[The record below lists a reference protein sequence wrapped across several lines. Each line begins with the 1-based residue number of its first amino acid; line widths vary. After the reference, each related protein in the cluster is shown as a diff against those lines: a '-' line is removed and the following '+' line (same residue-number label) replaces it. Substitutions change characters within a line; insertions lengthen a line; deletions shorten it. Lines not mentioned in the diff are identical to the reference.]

1 MAYYVKNQTSST
13 NISLKDLYK
22 VKGVNLD
29 YDKTN
34 NFRLSPY
41 GSNTEGSHLGPSF
54 NPWLSYFHGD
64 AADSNRG
71 LMVEFNDPDGYGSGQ
86 SAASS
91 KMSHFRNVN
100 YRYTPWVWGATA
112 EGPSIAQYY
121 GQITTND
128 ILDDSAQSPGYTAI
142 GQLKWYAL
150 ERDGEHYAIMGGNW
164 ISLHRRSTTD
174 IELNVGDIASISSG
188 LPSQY
193 ELYTSTTL
201 AAKNGSL
208 ALANVGAGDGTPYN
222 EGGALGSSTQAVMM
236 FRSTSN
242 IGQYRVVTLNTA
254 VSSTPSISLGSAST
268 FSNQGGSMIFV
279 HQPNGI
285 SMGKGMAWCMAHRG
299 ANWCKIYY
307 VKLSGTTVSTQN
319 AYNAFNLSST
329 TTLQNGGSLVK
340 ISDESA
346 IIIAAHR
353 NGASS
358 GNARRIVAHTL
369 GVTTNSAPVTRT
381 SFLASYDWGAT
392 DTQHV
397 TSAAGS
403 GPTDG
408 TIWGLSVYQRSGRQ
422 TFFMPWEYRTSTDS
436 FTFYS
441 AGQIND
447 GGSSV
452 STDGYRMRHSVIHL
466 GYNPE
471 FEKNYYHVVVAGNN
485 GDYHFTVE
493 SDTGNN
499 GLVAITEDIGILD
512 SAWRRS
518 SYSLVEHE
526 NGMGSYMDGGI
537 NSAYGGKI
545 YPISGITYGTNN
557 YAYTTGIIY
566 TAQNLS

>member
-1 MAYYVKNQTSST
+1 MAYYVKNQTPSN

-22 VKGVNLD
+22 LKGVNLD

-41 GSNTEGSHLGPSF
+41 ASNTEGSHLGPSY
-54 NPWLSYFHGD
+54 NPWLSYFFGE
-64 AADSNRG
+64 AATADRG
-71 LMVEFNDPDGYGSGQ
+71 FMVEFNDPDGV
-86 SAASS
+86 ASPPDS
-91 KMSHFRNVN
+91 RMSHFRNVN
-100 YRYTPWVWGATA
+100 YRYTPWVWGANA
-112 EGPSIAQYY
+112 EGPAIAQYY
-121 GQITTND
+121 SQITTDD
-128 ILDDSAQSPGYTAI
+128 ILDDSGITPGYTYS

-150 ERDGEHYAIMGGNW
+150 ERDGQHYAIMGGNW
-164 ISLHRRSTTD
+164 VSLHRRSTEN
-174 IELNVGDIASISSG
+174 IELNVGDITSISSG

-193 ELYTSTTL
+193 EVYASTTF

-208 ALANVGAGDGTPYN
+208 ALANIGAGDGTPYN
-222 EGGALGSSTQAVMM
+222 EAGELGSSTQAIVA
-236 FRSTSN
+236 FRNTSN
-242 IGQYRVVTLNTA
+242 VGQYRVVTLNTA
-254 VSSTPSISLGSAST
+254 ASTTPSVSVGSAVS
-268 FSNQGGSMIFV
+268 FSNQGGSMVFL

-285 SMGKGMAWCMAHRG
+285 NMGKGIAWSMAHRG
-299 ANWCKIYY
+299 ANWIKIYY
-307 VKLSGTTVSTQN
+307 AKLSGTTVSNQN
-319 AYNAFNLSST
+319 AYTAVSFGAT
-329 TTLQNGGSLVK
+329 ATLQNGGSLVK

-346 IIIAAHR
+346 IIISAHR

-369 GVTTNSAPVTRT
+369 GVTTNGSPSIRS

-392 DTQHV
+392 DTQNV
-397 TSAAGS
+397 TSVAGS

-422 TFFMPWEYRTSTDS
+422 TFFMPWTYRASTDS

-447 GGSSV
+447 GGSSL
-452 STDGYRMRHSVIHL
+452 STDGYRMKHSVIHL

-471 FEKNYYHVVVAGNN
+471 TEMNYYHVVVAGNN
-485 GDYHFTVE
+485 GDYHFTVQ
-493 SDTGNN
+493 SNTASN
-499 GLVAITEDIGILD
+499 GEVTITQDIGILD

-526 NGMGSYMDGGI
+526 GGMGSYLDGGV
-537 NSAYGGKI
+537 NAAYGGKI

-557 YAYTTGIIY
+557 YVYTTGIIY
-566 TAQNLS
+566 DAQDLP